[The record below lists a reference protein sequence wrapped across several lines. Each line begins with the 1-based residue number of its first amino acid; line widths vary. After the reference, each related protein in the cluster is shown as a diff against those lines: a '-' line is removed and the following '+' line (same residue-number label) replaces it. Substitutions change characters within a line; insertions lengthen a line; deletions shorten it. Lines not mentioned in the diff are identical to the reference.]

1 MMFSVKIFNSKDNRK
16 IGFVRA
22 IAKVVKFVKDN
33 SDDEMKILSDSS
45 SFEVVSGGSSYNEGD
60 IVTELL
66 IKKTIVLSK
75 NDFED
80 ESKVI
85 SYLQK
90 IDNFCK
96 KANSI

>member
-1 MMFSVKIFNSKDNRK
+1 MFSVKIFNSKDNRTS
-16 IGFVRA
+16 GFTKA
-22 IAKVVKFVKDN
+22 IAKVVRFVKDN
-33 SDDEMKILSDSS
+33 SKEEMKILSDST

-80 ESKVI
+80 ESKVRG
-85 SYLQK
+85 YLQK

>member
-1 MMFSVKIFNSKDNRK
+1 MFSVKIFNSKSNRTS
-16 IGFVRA
+16 GFTKA
-22 IAKVVKFVKDN
+22 ISKVVRFVKEN
-33 SDDEMKILSDSS
+33 SEEEMKILSDNA
-45 SFEVVSGGSSYNEGD
+45 SFEVVSGGSSYKEGD

-80 ESKVI
+80 ESKVR

>member
-1 MMFSVKIFNSKDNRK
+1 MFSVKIFNSKDNRTS
-16 IGFVRA
+16 GFAQA
-22 IAKVVKFVKDN
+22 ISKVVKFVKEN
-33 SDDEMKILSDSS
+33 SREEMKILSDST

-75 NDFED
+75 NDFEN
-80 ESKVI
+80 ESKVR

>member
-1 MMFSVKIFNSKDNRK
+1 
-16 IGFVRA
+16 
-22 IAKVVKFVKDN
+22 
-33 SDDEMKILSDSS
+33 
-45 SFEVVSGGSSYNEGD
+45 
-60 IVTELL
+60 
-66 IKKTIVLSK
+66 VLSK

-80 ESKVI
+80 ESKVR